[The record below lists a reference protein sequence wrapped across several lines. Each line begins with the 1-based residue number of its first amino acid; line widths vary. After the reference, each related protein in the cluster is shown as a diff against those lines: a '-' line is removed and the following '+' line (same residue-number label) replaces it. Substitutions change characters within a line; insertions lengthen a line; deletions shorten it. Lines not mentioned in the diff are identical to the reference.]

1 MHSAESVTKLAPLEQ
16 RQAFI
21 STDVVP
27 VHPELLEAL
36 LRHRIVP
43 DG

>member
-1 MHSAESVTKLAPLEQ
+1 MHFAESVTKLALSEQ

-21 STDVVP
+21 STDVFP
-27 VHPELLEAL
+27 VHPELLEASF
-36 LRHRIVP
+36 RHWIVP